1 MKKVLKAFTL
11 IELIIVMAI
20 LVILMSA
27 IMNMFK
33 PIRETYV
40 DATLYEAQR
49 TAQNGIVQ
57 YMTESMRYATDL
69 GIYTKNTNGVNNV
82 TDAITH
88 FNESYLKANG
98 IDPDDTAN
106 ATKVSDTLELIKRNA
121 EVIIIDY
128 SNNYGFNGGNYTGR
142 ILRRKFEKETVGGAT
157 VNKEITNDAENPSKK
172 NACRVALGDAYY
184 GASNYTISL
193 GVTQD
198 PATKAGTA
206 SDGIKITVASYTG
219 KYANRDNDANNS
231 GGINGIAV
239 SNSGLVMCR
248 NLMTPINGMFDTKDF
263 NAASSTSAGGKV
275 YIVYLNEKIDVA

>member
-40 DATLYEAQR
+40 DATLYESQR

-57 YMTESMRYATDL
+57 YMTESIRYATDL
-69 GIYTKNTNGVNNV
+69 GIYTKNTGGINNV
-82 TDAITH
+82 TDAVTH

-98 IDPDDTAN
+98 IDPDDPAN
-106 ATKVSDTLELIKRNA
+106 STKVANTLKLIKRDA

-128 SNNYGFNGGNYTGR
+128 GNNYEYNGGNYTGR

-157 VNKEITNDAENPSKK
+157 VNKEITTDAENPDKK
-172 NACRVALGDAYY
+172 NACRVALGEAYY

-193 GVTQD
+193 GITQD
-198 PATKAGTA
+198 ASTKVGKAA
-206 SDGIKITVASYTG
+206 DGIKITVASFTG
-219 KYANRDNDANNS
+219 KYANRDNDANDS
-231 GGINGIAV
+231 GGANGVAV

-248 NLMTPINGMFDTKDF
+248 NLISPINGMFDTKDF
-263 NAASSTSAGGKV
+263 DATASTSASGKV
-275 YIVYLNEKIDVA
+275 YIVYLNEKIDVE

>member
-40 DATLYEAQR
+40 DATLYESQR

-57 YMTESMRYATDL
+57 YMTESIRYATDL
-69 GIYTKNTNGVNNV
+69 GIYTKNINGVNTV
-82 TDAITH
+82 TDAVTH
-88 FNESYLKANG
+88 FNKSYLKANG
-98 IDPDDTAN
+98 IDPDDPAN
-106 ATKVSDTLELIKRNA
+106 STKVADTLEEIKRNA

-128 SNNYGFNGGNYTGR
+128 SYNYEFNGGDYTGR
-142 ILRRKFEKETVGGAT
+142 ILRRKFEKETVGGVAA
-157 VNKEITNDAENPSKK
+157 NKELTNDAENPNKK
-172 NACRVALGDAYY
+172 NACRLALGDAYY
-184 GASNYTISL
+184 GKSNYTISL

-198 PATKAGTA
+198 PTTKAGKA
-206 SDGIKITVASYTG
+206 ADGIKITVASFTG
-219 KYANRDNDANNS
+219 AYANRDNDANGS

-239 SNSGLVMCR
+239 ANSGLVMCR
-248 NLMTPINGMFDTKDF
+248 NLITPINGMFDTVDF
-263 NAASSTSAGGKV
+263 DPVASTTAGGKV

>member
-88 FNESYLKANG
+88 FNKSYLKANG
-98 IDPDDTAN
+98 IDPDDPAN
-106 ATKVSDTLELIKRNA
+106 ATKVADTLKLIKRDA

-128 SNNYGFNGGNYTGR
+128 GNNYEYNGGNYTGR

-157 VNKEITNDAENPSKK
+157 VNKEITNDAENPAKK
-172 NACRVALGDAYY
+172 KACRVALGDAYY

-193 GVTQD
+193 TVDQD
-198 PATKAGTA
+198 A
-206 SDGIKITVASYTG
+206 SKVGNPESGIKVTVASYTG
-219 KYANRDNDANNS
+219 KYADRDNDANNS
-231 GGINGIAV
+231 GGVNGVAV
-239 SNSGLVMCR
+239 SNSNLVMCR
-248 NLMTPINGMFDTKDF
+248 NLMSPINGMFDTVDF
-263 NAASSTSAGGKV
+263 NPTSSTTAGGKV
-275 YIVYLNEKIDVA
+275 YIVYLNEEIDVA